1 MSEIEIACAN
11 FTRALNKYDR
21 IMDSRSQMEKFIE
34 LLEQLC
40 DTLRSMNDG
49 VATMNESLFQLTSVY
64 EGLRKDVDMLIE
76 NNQKGAVK

>member
-1 MSEIEIACAN
+1 
-11 FTRALNKYDR
+11 
-21 IMDSRSQMEKFIE
+21 MEKFIE